1 MKTWI
6 KRSLIGAA
14 TLTVI
19 LGGLAACGSHHH
31 RHGFSE
37 ERITEM
43 RGKAV
48 ERVSSKLSLDAS
60 QKTKLE
66 ALADQMLAQR
76 QALRGP
82 GAEPRAQLKNLIA
95 GDKFDRNQARGLLEQ
110 KTGAVQA
117 QGPKV
122 LDAMAD
128 FYDSLNAQQQ
138 AQVRELLDKRG
149 RGGWWQR
156 G

>member
-1 MKTWI
+1 VTDK
-6 KRSLIGAA
+6 
-14 TLTVI
+14 
-19 LGGLAACGSHHH
+19 LA
-31 RHGFSE
+31 
-37 ERITEM
+37 
-43 RGKAV
+43 
-48 ERVSSKLSLDAS
+48 LDAG
-60 QKTKLE
+60 QKAKLE

-76 QALRGP
+76 RALLGTAGQP
-82 GAEPRAQLKNLIA
+82 GTGTGTDTSTEPRAQLKALIA
-95 GDKFDRNQARGLLEQ
+95 AEKFDRSQARSLLEQ
-110 KTGAVQA
+110 KAGAVQA

-122 LDAMAD
+122 IDAMAD